1 MKLKKKLKYIILPV
15 IMIISSLV
23 TFAYYN
29 VYKQQIIKNK
39 ITLLDMQLENLL
51 LQAEHQL
58 INSKTYLKQKIDS
71 KEAAL
76 IFNRIE
82 QGEQLPAQFVTQF
95 FNSFVDS
102 ENSSDK
108 VVNDFVIYNHNS
120 ELIVHINTQDPF
132 AGPVLRQQT
141 QTILD
146 RLNRENKKLAQF
158 YYFLG
163 NTQDNAFPPFYLI
176 RVFSRYQL
184 SSKSFYYKNDDIYLI
199 QAELNLNLIK
209 NEMRQ
214 LIAQHQGYLQYK
226 LIRKQSISDS
236 LLLTRAPFSLND
248 EGVYQGKLQSAPFD
262 ITFTLDKSYFNES
275 LNYFLRKYLLLSLFL
290 MLITY
295 FILSAIIEKQII
307 TPITALAKR
316 IKYIDVSPT
325 VELKRLQSRDE
336 VSDLNDSYI
345 NFVNKINA
353 LANNDK
359 LTGLANRGSFS
370 ERLTQ
375 LKKAPQKNTGYIALF
390 FIDLD
395 NFKYVNDTFGHHTGD
410 HLLVVFSQR
419 LKKVLRAKVRLNDSS
434 TINSIARL
442 GGDEFVVLIDGLP
455 SLQAIESIGQR
466 ICDLFKDGFSIA
478 TEHYDVH
485 ASIGIAY
492 SHSAEGSFNE
502 EELLNKADSAM
513 YMAKKDGKN
522 NFKLF
527 SSALEEKLRREKQ
540 IEYALKE
547 AKKRNE
553 LFLVF
558 LPAYTTSPFALR
570 GYEVLVRCPALAKMG
585 IGPDVFIP
593 IAEKMDLILDIDL
606 WVVEN
611 AFMKQAELVHK
622 SAFTGIFAINV
633 SPKSLRDK
641 DFYPFFKKLL
651 DKYALAATQI
661 SIDIT
666 ETCLLANDKRAIATL
681 HQLKALGIQIA
692 LDDFGAGYTSIR
704 QLVDYPLDTLKI
716 ARSFVKD
723 RQLTP
728 VAEKPAL
735 DIIFELGKV
744 YQLDVIITGIET
756 EADLEH
762 AQRLGCNILQGYY
775 FSKPRAWEEVLN
787 GTCLPPLENVS

>member
-15 IMIISSLV
+15 IIIISSLV

-71 KEAAL
+71 KEAAR
-76 IFNRIE
+76 IFNRKE

-95 FNSFVDS
+95 FNSFVDN
-102 ENSSDK
+102 ENSSDM
-108 VVNDFVIYNHNS
+108 VVNDFVITNHNS
-120 ELIVHINTQDPF
+120 DLIVHINTQDPF
-132 AGPVLRQQT
+132 AEPVLRQQT
-141 QTILD
+141 QTILE
-146 RLNRENKKLAQF
+146 RVNKENKRLAQF

-163 NTQDNAFPPFYLI
+163 DAQENVFPPFYLI

-199 QAELNLNLIK
+199 QAELNFNLIK
-209 NEMRQ
+209 SEMRK
-214 LIAQHQGYLQYK
+214 LIAEHNGYLQYK
-226 LIRKQSISDS
+226 LINKRGVSDS
-236 LLLTRAPFSLND
+236 LLLTRTPFRLND
-248 EGVYQGKLQSAPFD
+248 EGGYQSKLQTAPFD

-275 LNYFLRKYLLLSLFL
+275 LNLFLSKYLLLSLFL

-295 FILSAIIEKQII
+295 FILCAIIEKQIL
-307 TPITALAKR
+307 TPITTLAKR
-316 IKYIDVSPT
+316 IKYLDVSPT
-325 VELKRLQSRDE
+325 VELKRLQSHDE

-359 LTGLANRGSFS
+359 LTGLANRGSFTAQ
-370 ERLTQ
+370 LTQ
-375 LKKAPQKNTGYIALF
+375 LKNAEQKNTGYIALF

-419 LKKVLRAKVRLNDSS
+419 LKKVLRAKVRANDSS

-442 GGDEFVVLIDGLP
+442 GGDEFVVLIAGLP

-466 ICDLFKDGFSIA
+466 ICDLFKGGFSIA
-478 TEHYDVH
+478 SDHYDVH

-492 SHSAEGSFNE
+492 AHSTEGSFNE

-513 YMAKKDGKN
+513 YAAKKDGKN

-527 SSALEEKLRREKQ
+527 SSALEEKIRREKQ
-540 IEYALKE
+540 IECELKK
-547 AKKRNE
+547 AKKNNE

-558 LPAYTTSPFALR
+558 LPAYTASPFALR
-570 GYEVLVRCPALAKMG
+570 GYEVLVRCPALAEMG

-593 IAEKMDLILDIDL
+593 IAEKMDLILDIDF
-606 WVVEN
+606 WVIEN
-611 AFMKQAELVHK
+611 AFIKQAELVHK
-622 SAFTGIFAINV
+622 TAFTGIFAINV

-641 DFYPFFKKLL
+641 DFYPCFKKLL
-651 DKYALAATQI
+651 DKYAIAATQI

-666 ETCLLANDKRAIATL
+666 ETCLLPNDKKAIATL

-692 LDDFGAGYTSIR
+692 LDDFGAGYTSIS

-723 RQLTP
+723 RQLT
-728 VAEKPAL
+728 AAGDKPAL

-744 YQLDVIITGIET
+744 YQLDVIVTGIET
-756 EADLEH
+756 QTDLEH
-762 AQRLGCNILQGYY
+762 AQKLGCKILQGFY
-775 FSKPRAWEEVLN
+775 FSKPRTWKEVLN
-787 GTCLPPLENVS
+787 GACLPPLEHVS

>member
-15 IMIISSLV
+15 IVIISSLV

-29 VYKQQIIKNK
+29 FYKQQIIKNK
-39 ITLLDMQLENLL
+39 ITLLNMQLENLL
-51 LQAEHQL
+51 LQGEHQL

-76 IFNRIE
+76 IFNRKE
-82 QGEQLPAQFVTQF
+82 QGEPLPAQFVTQF
-95 FNSFVDS
+95 FNSFIDREDS
-102 ENSSDK
+102 RDRII
-108 VVNDFVIYNHNS
+108 NDFVIYNHDS
-120 ELIVHINTQDPF
+120 GLIVHINTQDPF
-132 AGPVLRQQT
+132 AKAVLRPQT
-141 QTILD
+141 QTILE
-146 RLNRENKKLAQF
+146 RLNNHSQKLSQF

-163 NTQDNAFPPFYLI
+163 NAQDNAFPPFYLI

-184 SSKSFYYKNDDIYLI
+184 SSKSFDYKNDDPYLI
-199 QAELNLNLIK
+199 QVELNLDLMK
-209 NEMRQ
+209 NEIRK
-214 LIAQHQGYLQYK
+214 LIAQHNGYLQYK
-226 LIRKQSISDS
+226 LIGKASISDS
-236 LLLTRAPFSLND
+236 LPLAKSPFKLNAGD
-248 EGVYQGKLQSAPFD
+248 FYEGKLQTSLFD
-262 ITFTLDKSYFNES
+262 IVFTLDKNYFSES
-275 LNYFLRKYLLLSLFL
+275 LNLFLRKYLLLSLFL

-295 FILSAIIEKQII
+295 FVLSAIIEKQII

-325 VELKRLQSRDE
+325 VELKRLQSHDE

-359 LTGLANRGSFS
+359 LTGLANRGSFT
-370 ERLTQ
+370 EQLAQ
-375 LKKAPQKNTGYIALF
+375 LKNAGQKNTGYIALF

-410 HLLVVFSQR
+410 RLLVVFSQR
-419 LKKVLRAKVRLNDSS
+419 LKKVLRAKVRGNDGG

-466 ICDLFKDGFSIA
+466 ICDLFKDGFRIDKD
-478 TEHYDVH
+478 HYDVH

-492 SHSAEGSFNE
+492 SHSTEGSFNE
-502 EELLNKADSAM
+502 DELLNKADSAM
-513 YMAKKDGKN
+513 YAAKKDGKN

-527 SSALEEKLRREKQ
+527 SSALEAKIRREKH
-540 IEYALKE
+540 IEHALKE
-547 AKKRNE
+547 AKKSNE

-558 LPAYTTSPFALR
+558 LPAYTASPFALR
-570 GYEVLVRCPALAKMG
+570 GYEVLVRCPALAEMG
-585 IGPDVFIP
+585 IGPDIFIP
-593 IAEKMDLILDIDL
+593 IAEKMDLILEIDL

-611 AFMKQAELVHK
+611 AFIKQAELVHK
-622 SAFTGIFAINV
+622 TAFTGIFAINV
-633 SPKSLRDK
+633 SPKSLRDQG
-641 DFYPFFKKLL
+641 FYPCFKKLL
-651 DKYALAATQI
+651 DKYAIAATQI

-666 ETCLLANDKRAIATL
+666 ETCLLPNDKKAIATL

-692 LDDFGAGYTSIR
+692 LDDFGAGYTSIS

-716 ARSFVKD
+716 ARSFIKN

-728 VAEKPAL
+728 VGGKPAL

-744 YQLDVIITGIET
+744 YLLDVIVTGIESD
-756 EADLEH
+756 ADLEH
-762 AQRLGCNILQGYY
+762 AQKLGCNILQGYY
-775 FSKPRAWEEVLN
+775 FSKPRSWKELLN
-787 GTCLPPLENVS
+787 GACLPPLENVS